1 MQIYEI
7 VLTSAI
13 FINAKIYSAKQL
25 ILTANKSHQ
34 LMSKAKIKTQK
45 EKPKEVL
52 LLAERIKLLR
62 KERGYSSQETF
73 AYDHG
78 YTLSYY
84 SRLERGEDIRFTSL
98 VRVCKALNIDLKTFF
113 SQGF

>member
-1 MQIYEI
+1 M
-7 VLTSAI
+7 T
-13 FINAKIYSAKQL
+13 K
-25 ILTANKSHQ
+25 T
-34 LMSKAKIKTQK
+34 KAKIITPK

-52 LLAERIKLLR
+52 LLAERIKQLR

-73 AYDHG
+73 AYDND

-98 VRVCKALNIDLKTFF
+98 VKVCKALNVDLNTFF
-113 SQGF
+113 SKGF

>member
-1 MQIYEI
+1 M
-7 VLTSAI
+7 T
-13 FINAKIYSAKQL
+13 K
-25 ILTANKSHQ
+25 T
-34 LMSKAKIKTQK
+34 KAKIIAPK

-52 LLAERIKLLR
+52 LLAERIKQLR

-73 AYDHG
+73 AYDND

-98 VRVCKALNIDLKTFF
+98 VKVCKALNVDLNTFF
-113 SQGF
+113 SKGF